1 MADNIKISELVELT
15 SGSLSDATIVP
26 VLDGGTTKKA
36 SLSSLQ
42 SYLTDDLATD
52 SELGTQISNVNSTIN
67 TLSTDD
73 ISEGTNQY
81 FTNARVDARIS
92 SVGALT
98 NSSDVDLTAT
108 TNYISGIKTRLNTEN
123 VISSSQQI
131 SASAAASGFG
141 TGGGGASIPNGTV
154 SSSAQTIEN
163 LGSSTILSGSITSTD
178 ISDFNTAVSSSAASS
193 GFGAGGDGGG
203 EGGTDYISNITLS
216 NSTLTFTGVGSAFNN
231 SIDLASDGSD
241 GGNLLTTGDAGNF
254 VATGDYETDSGSF
267 ATRIDNAG
275 GGGGGGTPSG
285 TISSSAQ
292 ILGQLSGSNIVS
304 SSQQIDGSQIDLS
317 SLTTDDVSEGVT
329 NRYYANSLVLPYLN
343 QLQVTSGSGGGSG
356 FSVSGT
362 NIVSSSIQ
370 IETLG
375 FITNGI
381 FGTATASLQ
390 SQIDG
395 IDSGVNLNDVNVF
408 LAKQKFTQDI
418 EVTGSLLLNGGSFS
432 GSGAQLSNIPASAV
446 VGLSSTNTLT
456 DGSSSLAVVEPQ
468 GITATVDSGNFTVN
482 LDSGGDLIVSGGH
495 FFAASGSTFSGSG
508 AGLTG
513 IPGSAIDGGVDGQK
527 INSGSFSASI
537 EDGTGNFIVGPPAI
551 FESTISASGEI
562 TAQSI
567 SVGSSGTPTI
577 YSSNNLNLSSSG
589 TVVVT
594 DSALRLNPL
603 TDTQTGSLTI
613 QTGDMIFSND
623 SNDFYGY
630 RIVNQTGSWYSLTE
644 GTVSSVEWSIIA
656 GVPSGLVSASSQITS
671 LGGGLLSSSAQLLPS
686 GAAVGTVYFEDTL
699 DNMSGSSDFTY
710 TAGTRTLT
718 VNKVVANELVYN
730 TSLTGAGNDTGSYG
744 RVETDA
750 LSINS
755 AIEFPTSDG
764 TTNQVLKTDGN
775 GNLDFAAFADVL
787 GNDNITTAGTVTM
800 GTGSVTTNLNVGA
813 TFNIGS
819 PIHTTFNN
827 LSTTID
833 SANVSILSSGS
844 LVLSSS
850 MDITI
855 QDVLI
860 LPERTTNPVNP
871 ADGSMIVSSSGGQL
885 RPYFWD
891 GSVWKGISFTS

>member
-15 SGSLSDATIVP
+15 SGSLSDATIFP
-26 VLDGGTTKKA
+26 VVDGGSTKKA

-52 SELGTQISNVNSTIN
+52 AELSSQISSVNSTISGL
-67 TLSTDD
+67 TTDN
-73 ISEGTNQY
+73 ITEGDNLY
-81 FTNARVDARIS
+81 
-92 SVGALT
+92 LT
-98 NSSDVDLTAT
+98 D
-108 TNYISGIKTRLNTEN
+108 SGIDERLNTKS
-123 VISSSQQI
+123 VVSSSAQVQDSLGGSNIVSSSNQI

-141 TGGGGASIPNGTV
+141 AGGGGTSNYNDLTNVPTGIV
-154 SSSAQTIEN
+154 SSSAQTIAN
-163 LGSSTILSGSITSTD
+163 LGSSTILSGSISSTD
-178 ISDFNTAVSSSAASS
+178 VSDFTTAVSSSAAAS
-193 GFGAGGDGGG
+193 GFGGG
-203 EGGTDYISNITLS
+203 EGGGGGSSDYVSNVTFS
-216 NSTLTFTGVGSAFNN
+216 GTTLTFTGVGNAFG
-231 SIDLASDGSD
+231 SGVDLSGEGLAAQLDVDGKLAVSTY
-241 GGNLLTTGDAGNF
+241 N
-254 VATGDYETDSGSF
+254 TDSASF
-267 ATRIDNAG
+267 ASRIG
-275 GGGGGGTPSG
+275 GGGGGGSVPSG
-285 TISSSAQ
+285 TVSSSAQTIEHINTINVISSSAQ
-292 ILGQLSGSNIVS
+292 VVIRSG
-304 SSQQIDGSQIDLS
+304 DLTNF
-317 SLTTDDVSEGVT
+317 TTDDIAEGTINKYGT
-329 NRYYANSLVLPYLN
+329 NANILSYIN
-343 QLQVTSGSGGGSG
+343 SIGVTSGSGGGGG
-356 FSVSGT
+356 FDVSGT
-362 NIVSSSIQ
+362 NIVSSSTQ

-418 EVTGSLLLNGGSFS
+418 EVTGSLLLNNGSFS

-468 GITATVDSGNFTVN
+468 GITATVDVGNFTVN

-527 INSGSFSASI
+527 IASSSFSASI
-537 EDGTGNFIVGPPAI
+537 EDGTGNFVVGPPAI

-567 SVGSSGTPTI
+567 SVGTSGTPTI

-644 GTVSSVEWSIIA
+644 GTVSEVEWDTLI

-699 DNMSGSSDFTY
+699 DNISGSSDFTY
-710 TAGTRTLT
+710 TAGTRTLN

-750 LSINS
+750 LNINS

-764 TTNQVLKTDGN
+764 TINQVLKTDGN
-775 GNLDFAAFADVL
+775 GNLDFADFADVL
-787 GNDNITTAGTVTM
+787 GNDNISSNGTITM
-800 GTGSVTTNLNVGA
+800 GTGSINTNLSVGGTLNLGTPVHS
-813 TFNIGS
+813 TFSNL
-819 PIHTTFNN
+819 TT
-827 LSTTID
+827 TVD
-833 SANVSILSSGS
+833 AANVNILSSGS
-844 LVLSSS
+844 LILSSS
-850 MDITI
+850 VNVTI
-855 QDVLI
+855 QDVLV
-860 LPERTTNPVNP
+860 LPEVTVKPTNPQS
-871 ADGSMIVSSSGGQL
+871 GSIITSGSGVTVK
-885 RPYFWD
+885 PYFWD
-891 GSVWKGISFTS
+891 GANWQALY

>member
-15 SGSLSDATIVP
+15 SGSLSDATIFP
-26 VLDGGTTKKA
+26 VVDGGSTKKA

-52 SELGTQISNVNSTIN
+52 AELSSQISNVNSTISGL
-67 TLSTDD
+67 TTDN
-73 ISEGTNQY
+73 ITEGDNLY
-81 FTNARVDARIS
+81 
-92 SVGALT
+92 LT
-98 NSSDVDLTAT
+98 D
-108 TNYISGIKTRLNTEN
+108 SGIDERLNTKS
-123 VISSSQQI
+123 VVSSSAQVQDSLGGSNIVSSSNQI

-141 TGGGGASIPNGTV
+141 AGGGGTSNYNDLTNVPTGIV
-154 SSSAQTIEN
+154 SSSAQTIAN
-163 LGSSTILSGSITSTD
+163 LGSSTILSGSISSTD
-178 ISDFNTAVSSSAASS
+178 VSDFTTAVSSSAAAS
-193 GFGAGGDGGG
+193 GFGGG
-203 EGGTDYISNITLS
+203 EGGGGGSSDYVSNVTFS
-216 NSTLTFTGVGSAFNN
+216 GTTLTFTGVGNAFG
-231 SIDLASDGSD
+231 SGVDLSGEGLAAQLDVDGKLAVSTY
-241 GGNLLTTGDAGNF
+241 N
-254 VATGDYETDSGSF
+254 TDSASF
-267 ATRIDNAG
+267 ASRIG
-275 GGGGGGTPSG
+275 GGGGGGSVPSG
-285 TISSSAQ
+285 TVSSSAQTIEHINTINVISSSAHVV
-292 ILGQLSGSNIVS
+292 IRSG
-304 SSQQIDGSQIDLS
+304 DLTNF
-317 SLTTDDVSEGVT
+317 TTDDIAEGTINKYGT
-329 NRYYANSLVLPYLN
+329 NANILSYIN
-343 QLQVTSGSGGGSG
+343 SIGVTSGSGGGGG
-356 FSVSGT
+356 FDVSGT
-362 NIVSSSIQ
+362 NIVSSSTQ

-418 EVTGSLLLNGGSFS
+418 EVTGSLLLNNGSFS

-468 GITATVDSGNFTVN
+468 GITATVDVGNFTVN

-527 INSGSFSASI
+527 IASSSFSASI
-537 EDGTGNFIVGPPAI
+537 EDGTGNFVVGPPAI

-567 SVGSSGTPTI
+567 SVGTSGTPTI

-630 RIVNQTGSWYSLTE
+630 RIVNQTGSLYSLTE
-644 GTVSSVEWSIIA
+644 GTVSEVEWDTLI

-699 DNMSGSSDFTY
+699 DNISGSSDFTY
-710 TAGTRTLT
+710 TAGTRTLN

-750 LSINS
+750 LNINS

-764 TTNQVLKTDGN
+764 TINQVLKTDGN
-775 GNLDFAAFADVL
+775 GNLDFADFADVL
-787 GNDNITTAGTVTM
+787 GNDNISSNGTITM
-800 GTGSVTTNLNVGA
+800 GTGSINTNLSVGGTLNLGTPVHS
-813 TFNIGS
+813 TFSNL
-819 PIHTTFNN
+819 TT
-827 LSTTID
+827 TVD
-833 SANVSILSSGS
+833 AANVNILSSGS
-844 LVLSSS
+844 LILSSS
-850 MDITI
+850 VNVTI
-855 QDVLI
+855 QDVLV
-860 LPERTTNPVNP
+860 LPEVTVKPTNPQS
-871 ADGSMIVSSSGGQL
+871 GSIITSGSGVTVK
-885 RPYFWD
+885 PYFWD
-891 GSVWKGISFTS
+891 GANWQALY

>member
-15 SGSLSDATIVP
+15 SGSLSDATIFP
-26 VLDGGTTKKA
+26 VVDGGSTKKA

-52 SELGTQISNVNSTIN
+52 AELSSQISSVNSTISGL
-67 TLSTDD
+67 TTDN
-73 ISEGTNQY
+73 ITEGDNLY
-81 FTNARVDARIS
+81 
-92 SVGALT
+92 LT
-98 NSSDVDLTAT
+98 D
-108 TNYISGIKTRLNTEN
+108 SGIDERLNTKS
-123 VISSSQQI
+123 VVSSSAQVQDSLGGSNIVSSSNQI

-141 TGGGGASIPNGTV
+141 AGGGGTSNYNDLTNVPTGIV
-154 SSSAQTIEN
+154 SSSAQTIAN
-163 LGSSTILSGSITSTD
+163 LGSSTILSGSISSTD
-178 ISDFNTAVSSSAASS
+178 VSDFTTAVSSSAAAS
-193 GFGAGGDGGG
+193 GFGGG
-203 EGGTDYISNITLS
+203 EGGGGGSSDYVSNVTFS
-216 NSTLTFTGVGSAFNN
+216 GTTLTFTGVGNAFG
-231 SIDLASDGSD
+231 SGVDLSGEGLAAQLDVDGKLAVSTY
-241 GGNLLTTGDAGNF
+241 N
-254 VATGDYETDSGSF
+254 TDSASF
-267 ATRIDNAG
+267 ASRIG
-275 GGGGGGTPSG
+275 GGGGGGSVPSG
-285 TISSSAQ
+285 TVSSSAQTIEHINTINVISSSAQ
-292 ILGQLSGSNIVS
+292 VVIRSG
-304 SSQQIDGSQIDLS
+304 DLTNF
-317 SLTTDDVSEGVT
+317 TTDDIAEGTINKYGT
-329 NRYYANSLVLPYLN
+329 NANILSYIN
-343 QLQVTSGSGGGSG
+343 SIGVTSGSGGGGG
-356 FSVSGT
+356 FDVSGT
-362 NIVSSSIQ
+362 NIVSSSTQ

-418 EVTGSLLLNGGSFS
+418 EVTGSLLLNNGSFS

-468 GITATVDSGNFTVN
+468 GITATVDVGNFTVN

-527 INSGSFSASI
+527 IASSSFSASI
-537 EDGTGNFIVGPPAI
+537 EDGTGNFVVGPPAI

-567 SVGSSGTPTI
+567 SVGTSGTPTI

-644 GTVSSVEWSIIA
+644 GTVSEVEWDTLI
-656 GVPSGLVSASSQITS
+656 GVPSCLVSASSQITS

-699 DNMSGSSDFTY
+699 DNISGSSDFTY
-710 TAGTRTLT
+710 TAGTRTLN

-750 LSINS
+750 LNINS

-764 TTNQVLKTDGN
+764 TINQVLKTDGN
-775 GNLDFAAFADVL
+775 GNLDFADFADVL
-787 GNDNITTAGTVTM
+787 GNDNISSNGTITM
-800 GTGSVTTNLNVGA
+800 GTGSINTNLSVGGTLNLGTPVHS
-813 TFNIGS
+813 TFSNL
-819 PIHTTFNN
+819 TT
-827 LSTTID
+827 TVD
-833 SANVSILSSGS
+833 AANVNILSSGS
-844 LVLSSS
+844 LILSSS
-850 MDITI
+850 VNVTI
-855 QDVLI
+855 QDVLV
-860 LPERTTNPVNP
+860 LPEVTVKPTNPQS
-871 ADGSMIVSSSGGQL
+871 GSIITSGSGVTVK
-885 RPYFWD
+885 PYFWD
-891 GSVWKGISFTS
+891 GANWQALY

>member
-1 MADNIKISELVELT
+1 MSDNIKISELVELT
-15 SGSLSDATIVP
+15 SCSLSDATIFP
-26 VLDGGTTKKA
+26 VVDGGSTKKA

-52 SELGTQISNVNSTIN
+52 AELSSQISSVNSTISGL
-67 TLSTDD
+67 TTDN
-73 ISEGTNQY
+73 ITEGDNLY
-81 FTNARVDARIS
+81 
-92 SVGALT
+92 LT
-98 NSSDVDLTAT
+98 D
-108 TNYISGIKTRLNTEN
+108 SGIDERLNTKS
-123 VISSSQQI
+123 VVSSSAQVQDSLGGSNIVSSSNQI

-141 TGGGGASIPNGTV
+141 AGGGGTSNYNDLTNVPTGIV
-154 SSSAQTIEN
+154 SSSAQTIAN
-163 LGSSTILSGSITSTD
+163 LGSSTILSGSISSTD
-178 ISDFNTAVSSSAASS
+178 VSDFTTAVSSSAAAS
-193 GFGAGGDGGG
+193 GFGGG
-203 EGGTDYISNITLS
+203 EGGGGGSSDYVSNVTFS
-216 NSTLTFTGVGSAFNN
+216 GTTLTFTGVGNAFG
-231 SIDLASDGSD
+231 SGVDLSGEGLAAQLDVDGKLAVSTY
-241 GGNLLTTGDAGNF
+241 N
-254 VATGDYETDSGSF
+254 TDSASF
-267 ATRIDNAG
+267 ASRIG
-275 GGGGGGTPSG
+275 GGGGGGSVPSG
-285 TISSSAQ
+285 TVSSSAQTIEHINTINVISSSAQ
-292 ILGQLSGSNIVS
+292 VVIRSG
-304 SSQQIDGSQIDLS
+304 DLTNF
-317 SLTTDDVSEGVT
+317 TTDDIAEGTINKYGT
-329 NRYYANSLVLPYLN
+329 NANILSYIN
-343 QLQVTSGSGGGSG
+343 SIGVTSGSGGGGG
-356 FSVSGT
+356 FDVSGT
-362 NIVSSSIQ
+362 NIVSSSTQ

-468 GITATVDSGNFTVN
+468 GITATVDVGNFTVN
-482 LDSGGDLIVSGGH
+482 LDSGGDLIVSGGQ

-527 INSGSFSASI
+527 IASSSFSASI
-537 EDGTGNFIVGPPAI
+537 EDGTGNFVVGPPAI

-567 SVGSSGTPTI
+567 SVGTSGTPTI

-644 GTVSSVEWSIIA
+644 GTVSEVEWDTLI

-699 DNMSGSSDFTY
+699 DNISGSSDFTY
-710 TAGTRTLT
+710 TAGTRTLN

-750 LSINS
+750 LNINS

-764 TTNQVLKTDGN
+764 TINQVLKTDGN
-775 GNLDFAAFADVL
+775 GNLDFADFADVL
-787 GNDNITTAGTVTM
+787 GNDNISSNGTITM
-800 GTGSVTTNLNVGA
+800 GTGSINTNLSVGGTLNLGTPVHS
-813 TFNIGS
+813 TFSNL
-819 PIHTTFNN
+819 TT
-827 LSTTID
+827 TVD
-833 SANVSILSSGS
+833 AANVNILSSGS
-844 LVLSSS
+844 LILSSS
-850 MDITI
+850 VNVTI
-855 QDVLI
+855 QDVLV
-860 LPERTTNPVNP
+860 LPEVTVKPTNPQS
-871 ADGSMIVSSSGGQL
+871 GSIITSGSGVTVK
-885 RPYFWD
+885 PYFWD
-891 GSVWKGISFTS
+891 GANWQALY

>member
-15 SGSLSDATIVP
+15 SGSLSDATIFP
-26 VLDGGTTKKA
+26 VVDGGSTKKA

-52 SELGTQISNVNSTIN
+52 AELSSQISNVNSTISGL
-67 TLSTDD
+67 TTDN
-73 ISEGTNQY
+73 ITEGDNLY
-81 FTNARVDARIS
+81 
-92 SVGALT
+92 LT
-98 NSSDVDLTAT
+98 D
-108 TNYISGIKTRLNTEN
+108 SGIDERLNTKS
-123 VISSSQQI
+123 VVSSSAQVQDSLGGSNIVSSSNQI

-141 TGGGGASIPNGTV
+141 AGGGGTSNYNDLTNVPTGIV
-154 SSSAQTIEN
+154 SSSAQTIAN
-163 LGSSTILSGSITSTD
+163 LGSSTILSGSISSTD
-178 ISDFNTAVSSSAASS
+178 VSDFTTAVSSSAAAS
-193 GFGAGGDGGG
+193 GFGGG
-203 EGGTDYISNITLS
+203 EGGGGGSSDYVSNVTFS
-216 NSTLTFTGVGSAFNN
+216 GTTLTFTGVGNAFG
-231 SIDLASDGSD
+231 SGVDLSGEGLAAQLDVDGKLAVSTY
-241 GGNLLTTGDAGNF
+241 N
-254 VATGDYETDSGSF
+254 TDSASF
-267 ATRIDNAG
+267 ASRIG
-275 GGGGGGTPSG
+275 GGGGGGSVPSG
-285 TISSSAQ
+285 TVSSSAQTIEHINTINVISSSAQ
-292 ILGQLSGSNIVS
+292 VVIRSG
-304 SSQQIDGSQIDLS
+304 DLTNF
-317 SLTTDDVSEGVT
+317 TTDDIAEGTINKYGT
-329 NRYYANSLVLPYLN
+329 NANILSYIN
-343 QLQVTSGSGGGSG
+343 SIGVTSGSGGGGG
-356 FSVSGT
+356 FDVSGT
-362 NIVSSSIQ
+362 NIVSSSTQ

-418 EVTGSLLLNGGSFS
+418 EVTGSLLLNNGSFS

-468 GITATVDSGNFTVN
+468 GITATVDVGNFTVN

-513 IPGSAIDGGVDGQK
+513 IPGSAIEGGVDGQK
-527 INSGSFSASI
+527 IASSSFSASI
-537 EDGTGNFIVGPPAI
+537 EDGTGNFVVGPPAI

-567 SVGSSGTPTI
+567 SVGTSGTPTI

-644 GTVSSVEWSIIA
+644 GTVSEVEWDTLI

-699 DNMSGSSDFTY
+699 DNISGSSDFTY
-710 TAGTRTLT
+710 TAGTRTLN

-750 LSINS
+750 LNINS

-764 TTNQVLKTDGN
+764 TINQVLKTDGN
-775 GNLDFAAFADVL
+775 GNLDFADFADVL
-787 GNDNITTAGTVTM
+787 GNDNISSNGTITM
-800 GTGSVTTNLNVGA
+800 GTGSINTNLSVGGTLNLGTPVHS
-813 TFNIGS
+813 TFSNL
-819 PIHTTFNN
+819 TT
-827 LSTTID
+827 TVD
-833 SANVSILSSGS
+833 AANVNILSSGS
-844 LVLSSS
+844 LILSSS
-850 MDITI
+850 VNVTI
-855 QDVLI
+855 QDVLV
-860 LPERTTNPVNP
+860 LPEVTVKPTNPQS
-871 ADGSMIVSSSGGQL
+871 GSIITSGSGVTVK
-885 RPYFWD
+885 PYFWD
-891 GSVWKGISFTS
+891 GANWQALY

>member
-15 SGSLSDATIVP
+15 SGSLSDATIFP
-26 VLDGGTTKKA
+26 VVDGGSTKKA

-52 SELGTQISNVNSTIN
+52 AELSSQISSVNSTISGL
-67 TLSTDD
+67 TTDN
-73 ISEGTNQY
+73 ITEGDNLY
-81 FTNARVDARIS
+81 
-92 SVGALT
+92 LT
-98 NSSDVDLTAT
+98 D
-108 TNYISGIKTRLNTEN
+108 SGIDERLNTKS
-123 VISSSQQI
+123 VVSSSAQVQDSLGGSNIVSSSNQI

-141 TGGGGASIPNGTV
+141 AGGGGTSNYNDLTNVPTGIV
-154 SSSAQTIEN
+154 SSSAQTIAN
-163 LGSSTILSGSITSTD
+163 LGSSTILSGSISSTD
-178 ISDFNTAVSSSAASS
+178 VSDFTTAVSSSAAAS
-193 GFGAGGDGGG
+193 GFGGG
-203 EGGTDYISNITLS
+203 EGGGGGSSDYVSNVTFS
-216 NSTLTFTGVGSAFNN
+216 GTTLTFTGVGNAFG
-231 SIDLASDGSD
+231 SGVDLSGEGLAAQLDVDGKLAVSTY
-241 GGNLLTTGDAGNF
+241 N
-254 VATGDYETDSGSF
+254 TDSASF
-267 ATRIDNAG
+267 ASRIG
-275 GGGGGGTPSG
+275 GGGGGGSVPSG
-285 TISSSAQ
+285 TVSSSAQTIEHINTINVISSSAQ
-292 ILGQLSGSNIVS
+292 VVIRSG
-304 SSQQIDGSQIDLS
+304 DLTNF
-317 SLTTDDVSEGVT
+317 TTDDIAEGTINKYGT
-329 NRYYANSLVLPYLN
+329 NANILSYIN
-343 QLQVTSGSGGGSG
+343 SIGVTSGSGGGGG
-356 FSVSGT
+356 FDVSGT
-362 NIVSSSIQ
+362 NIVSSSTQ

-418 EVTGSLLLNGGSFS
+418 EVTGSLLLNNGSFS

-468 GITATVDSGNFTVN
+468 GITATVDVGNFTVN

-527 INSGSFSASI
+527 IASSSFSASI
-537 EDGTGNFIVGPPAI
+537 EDGTGNFVVGPPAI

-567 SVGSSGTPTI
+567 SVGTSGTPTI

-644 GTVSSVEWSIIA
+644 GTVSEVEWDTLI

-699 DNMSGSSDFTY
+699 DNISGSSDFTY
-710 TAGTRTLT
+710 TAGTRTLN

-750 LSINS
+750 LNINS

-764 TTNQVLKTDGN
+764 TINQVLKTDGN
-775 GNLDFAAFADVL
+775 GNLDFADFADVL
-787 GNDNITTAGTVTM
+787 GNDNLSSNGTITM
-800 GTGSVTTNLNVGA
+800 GTGSINTNLSVGGTLNLGTPVHS
-813 TFNIGS
+813 TFSNL
-819 PIHTTFNN
+819 TT
-827 LSTTID
+827 TVD
-833 SANVSILSSGS
+833 AANVNILSSGS
-844 LVLSSS
+844 LILSSS
-850 MDITI
+850 VNVTI
-855 QDVLI
+855 QDVLV
-860 LPERTTNPVNP
+860 LPEVTVKPTNPQS
-871 ADGSMIVSSSGGQL
+871 GSIITSGSGVTVK
-885 RPYFWD
+885 PYFWD
-891 GSVWKGISFTS
+891 GANWQALY